1 MNTKSRGLDW
11 TLVEYGDG
19 PTNSPSTCGYVSRRP
34 SEQHLI
40 GKKKT
45 PRDYGFPSCDCAGD
59 RISSIFD
66 KMEKDEW
73 YLKAGRTTSVT
84 AGICNGTLV
93 DVVLAN
99 HIHYDEE

>member
-1 MNTKSRGLDW
+1 
-11 TLVEYGDG
+11 
-19 PTNSPSTCGYVSRRP
+19 VSRRP

-40 GKKKT
+40 GKKKK
-45 PRDYGFPSCDCAGD
+45 PRDYGFPSSYCAGD